1 MVQMICT
8 QCKKEIIPLVDA
20 RYSVADS
27 DDGTEGEHWECHEA
41 FVKGVKDGFDRIDVL
56 SKEVHGILKNLDKS
70 FTSKRR

>member
-8 QCKKEIIPLVDA
+8 RCKKEIIPMEHP

-41 FVKGVKDGFDRIDVL
+41 FVKEVRDGFARIEIQ
-56 SKEVHGILKNLDKS
+56 SKEVRKILDQLDKP
-70 FTSKRR
+70 FTSRKR